1 MLITSIFHKKNIF
14 SQFIL
19 HSHLKQTNFYSIMK
33 LTHYFLVG
41 GMALMAACGS
51 SEQKQAESKPSA
63 PAACVDNDST
73 FNYEAERFEDIRI
86 LKYRI
91 PCWDRLSLQQKE
103 LVYYLTQAGLA
114 GRDMMWD
121 QNYKHNLEIR
131 SILEKIYTSYN
142 GDKAA
147 TDWLSFET
155 YLKQIWMSNGIH
167 HHYSNL
173 KHQPKFSATYFDQLL
188 AATSTECSDEI
199 KKVIF
204 DAKIAPRKVE
214 KDASKGLVEN
224 SAVNMYGEGVTTKE
238 AQEYYASLAKPN
250 DRSPLSYGINA
261 KLVKKDGKLV
271 EEVYKI
277 GGLYGA
283 ALEKVVFWLE
293 KAEKVAENDQQAVAI
308 RKLMDFY
315 RTGDLRAWDD
325 FNIQWVGATKGDIDF
340 IHGFV
345 EVYNDP
351 LGNRGSYESII
362 QINDFEASDR
372 MKVMMENAQYFEDN
386 SPIMAQHKKKEVKGI
401 TYRVVNVAG
410 ESGDASPST
419 PIGVNLPNAQW
430 IRTVHGSKSVSL
442 GNIEDAY
449 SKAAGSGTLNEFAH
463 DAEEI
468 ERAKKYGDIAGKL
481 HTAMHEVI
489 GHASGQLEE
498 GKAPSSQTLKE
509 FASTIEEGRADLV
522 ALYYIMDQKLVD
534 MGLMESLEVGKA
546 EYDGY
551 LRNGMLTQL
560 RRLKVGEEIEE
571 AHMRNRAWVS
581 NWIYEKGMKDSVI
594 VKVARDGKTFIDIR
608 DYDKMRVLVGEL
620 LKEVQRITSQGD
632 YAAAKALADG
642 YGKKVDQKLHQEVLD
657 RGNKLNIPPYAG
669 FMNPVLEPV
678 MDASGKITDV
688 KVTYMDKFAEQML
701 YYSKN
706 YSTLAPVK

>member
-1 MLITSIFHKKNIF
+1 
-14 SQFIL
+14 
-19 HSHLKQTNFYSIMK
+19 MK
-33 LTHYFLVG
+33 LKHYFVIG
-41 GMALMAACGS
+41 GMAVLAACGGGEPTTTENKT
-51 SEQKQAESKPSA
+51 SENTTT
-63 PAACVDNDST
+63 CVDNDST
-73 FNYEAERFEDIRI
+73 FSYEAERFADVRI
-86 LKYRI
+86 LRYRI
-91 PCWDRLSLQQKE
+91 PCWDRLSLKQKE

-131 SILEKIYTSYN
+131 DILEKIYTSYS
-142 GDKAA
+142 GDKTSA
-147 TDWLSFET
+147 DWLNFET
-155 YLKQIWMSNGIH
+155 YLKQVWMSNGIH

-173 KHQPKFSATYFDQLL
+173 KHQPAFNQSYFESLL
-188 AATSTECSDEI
+188 SSTSTACSDEI
-199 KKVIF
+199 KAVIF
-204 DAKIAPRKVE
+204 DPKIAPRKVE
-214 KDASKGLVEN
+214 KDAAKGLVEN
-224 SAVNMYGEGVTTKE
+224 SAVNFYGEGVTTKE
-238 AQEYYASLAKPN
+238 AQEYYASLQKPN
-250 DRSPLSYGINA
+250 DRAPLSYGINA
-261 KLVKKDGKLV
+261 KLIKKDGKLV
-271 EEVYKI
+271 EEVYKV
-277 GGLYGA
+277 GGLYGP
-283 ALEKVVFWLE
+283 ALEKVNYWLD
-293 KAEKVAENDQQAVAI
+293 KAQAVAENDQQAAAI
-308 RKLMDFY
+308 RKLMEFY
-315 RTGDLRAWDD
+315 RTGDLRTWDD

-386 SPIMAQHKKKEVKGI
+386 SPIMSEHKKKEVKGI

-430 IRTVHGSKSVSL
+430 IRTTHGSKSVSL

-449 SKAAGSGTLNEFAH
+449 NKAAGAGMLDEFAN

-468 ERAKKYGDIAGKL
+468 ERAKKYGDVAGKL

-522 ALYYIMDQKLVD
+522 ALYYIMDPKLVE

-551 LRNGMLTQL
+551 LRNGMLIQL
-560 RRLKVGEEIEE
+560 RRLKLGEELEE

-581 NWIYEKGMKDSVI
+581 NWIYEKGMKDGVI
-594 VKVARDGKTFIDIR
+594 VKEVRDGKTFIDIK

-620 LKEVQRITSQGD
+620 LREVQRITSQGD
-632 YAAAKALADG
+632 YNAAKALADG
-642 YGKKVDQKLHQEVLD
+642 YGKKVDAKIHKEVLD
-657 RGNKLNIPPYAG
+657 RSDKLNIPPYGG

-688 KVTYMDKFAEQML
+688 KVSYMNTFAEQML
-701 YYSKN
+701 FYSKN
-706 YSTLAPVK
+706 YKTLR